1 MSSRLY
7 LRRLHRAAAAAKSP
21 TEKSSEKTFSDGFKF
36 GWESIAGAN
45 IPAPSGGVPTQEFR
59 GGTAY
64 IQGIRMGMEAANDMR
79 PLKLKLG
86 SNPRRVDG

>member
-1 MSSRLY
+1 L
-7 LRRLHRAAAAAKSP
+7 LREAAAAKRP

-45 IPAPSGGVPTQEFR
+45 IPSPSRGIQTQNYR
-59 GGTAY
+59 GATAY
-64 IQGIRMGMEAANDMR
+64 IEGIRIGMEAANDMR

>member
-7 LRRLHRAAAAAKSP
+7 LRRLLREAAVAKRP
-21 TEKSSEKTFSDGFKF
+21 TAKTSEKTFAEGFKF

-45 IPAPSGGVPTQEFR
+45 IPAPSSGAQTQNYC

-64 IQGIRMGMEAANDMR
+64 IEGIRMGLEAANDMQ
-79 PLKLKLG
+79 PLRLKLG
-86 SNPRRVDG
+86 SKPQN